1 MTVAFLYTI
10 QEAKDAF
17 YVKTSLSHVY
27 ETLESELKTRQYNT
41 EVREDIQWNI
51 QLRREIEICKLNKQ
65 MNNLGKRVGK
75 VEEVTWV
82 SIRAGRKG

>member
-1 MTVAFLYTI
+1 MTVAFLHTI
-10 QEAKDAF
+10 QEAKDTF
-17 YVKTSLSHVY
+17 YVKTPLPHGY

-65 MNNLGKRVGK
+65 MNNLRKTVGK

-82 SIRAGRKG
+82 SIREERKR

>member
-10 QEAKDAF
+10 YEAKDAF

-41 EVREDIQWNI
+41 EVREDI
-51 QLRREIEICKLNKQ
+51 
-65 MNNLGKRVGK
+65 
-75 VEEVTWV
+75 
-82 SIRAGRKG
+82 